1 MGTKE
6 KSVSKSTEKPLKIF
20 EDSPTFSSSS
30 PLIKSSE
37 TKLLD
42 LHTTYTQTTLAGS
55 DVLKFG
61 KILQP
66 DVQFY
71 KDLAEKRREAL
82 NESLNEN
89 EKLWIENKEH
99 KEEVKILKDRVHS
112 LEETVEKA
120 RKITGEL
127 NIELLESYINSIK
140 ALSVLETE
148 DASKEPTKHKK
159 SKKAKKAKK
168 ATEDIDEKKN
178 SNIQSVETNDRIHNL
193 TDQQASLDR
202 KMKKKLEKEI
212 EGGSNLQ
219 SSQKEFKKHKKHKKA
234 SKDMEDTV
242 KSTTEEERSKQ
253 IEQTCMANSVN
264 TVHESDTKLQLSAT
278 IEINKSIEK
287 SNMDAVAKELTKPK
301 KSKKA
306 KKSSK
311 NKEKEEPEQSKKRKA
326 DTEEIM
332 EDSIKCDN
340 NKKKKSKKD
349 KENKN
354 KVINES
360 ETHNNLIAGEKDR
373 KKKENL
379 KINGK
384 YDDIIGFKGT
394 NVLSIKG
401 YGVK

>member
-99 KEEVKILKDRVHS
+99 KEEVKFLKDRIHS

-120 RKITGEL
+120 RKISREL
-127 NIELLESYINSIK
+127 NNELQESYINS
-140 ALSVLETE
+140 
-148 DASKEPTKHKK
+148 
-159 SKKAKKAKK
+159 
-168 ATEDIDEKKN
+168 
-178 SNIQSVETNDRIHNL
+178 L
-193 TDQQASLDR
+193 TASLDR
-202 KMKKKLEKEI
+202 EMKKKLEKEI

-219 SSQKEFKKHKKHKKA
+219 SSQKESEKHKKHKKA
-234 SKDMEDTV
+234 SKDMEDNV
-242 KSTTEEERSKQ
+242 ESSTEEERSKQ

-264 TVHESDTKLQLSAT
+264 TVHESHTKLQLSAT

-287 SNMDAVAKELTKPK
+287 SNMEAVAKELTKPK

>member
-6 KSVSKSTEKPLKIF
+6 KSGSKSTEKPLKIF

-82 NESLNEN
+82 NERLR
-89 EKLWIENKEH
+89 IENKEH

-178 SNIQSVETNDRIHNL
+178 S
-193 TDQQASLDR
+193 
-202 KMKKKLEKEI
+202 
-212 EGGSNLQ
+212 
-219 SSQKEFKKHKKHKKA
+219 
-234 SKDMEDTV
+234 
-242 KSTTEEERSKQ
+242 
-253 IEQTCMANSVN
+253 
-264 TVHESDTKLQLSAT
+264 
-278 IEINKSIEK
+278 
-287 SNMDAVAKELTKPK
+287 
-301 KSKKA
+301 
-306 KKSSK
+306 
-311 NKEKEEPEQSKKRKA
+311 
-326 DTEEIM
+326 
-332 EDSIKCDN
+332 
-340 NKKKKSKKD
+340 
-349 KENKN
+349 
-354 KVINES
+354 
-360 ETHNNLIAGEKDR
+360 
-373 KKKENL
+373 
-379 KINGK
+379 
-384 YDDIIGFKGT
+384 
-394 NVLSIKG
+394 
-401 YGVK
+401 

>member
-1 MGTKE
+1 MHQKNRLNV
-6 KSVSKSTEKPLKIF
+6 KSPKK
-20 EDSPTFSSSS
+20 
-30 PLIKSSE
+30 
-37 TKLLD
+37 
-42 LHTTYTQTTLAGS
+42 QR
-55 DVLKFG
+55 
-61 KILQP
+61 
-66 DVQFY
+66 
-71 KDLAEKRREAL
+71 KR
-82 NESLNEN
+82 
-89 EKLWIENKEH
+89 
-99 KEEVKILKDRVHS
+99 
-112 LEETVEKA
+112 
-120 RKITGEL
+120 
-127 NIELLESYINSIK
+127 
-140 ALSVLETE
+140 
-148 DASKEPTKHKK
+148 
-159 SKKAKKAKK
+159 KK

-219 SSQKEFKKHKKHKKA
+219 SSQKESKKHKKA
-234 SKDMEDTV
+234 SKDIEDNV
-242 KSTTEEERSKQ
+242 KSSTEEERSKQ
-253 IEQTCMANSVN
+253 IEQTCMANSGN
-264 TVHESDTKLQLSAT
+264 TIHDSDTKLQLLAT

-311 NKEKEEPEQSKKRKA
+311 NKEKEEPEQSKKRNA
-326 DTEEIM
+326 DIEEIM
-332 EDSIKCDN
+332 EDSIKCDS

-354 KVINES
+354 EVINES